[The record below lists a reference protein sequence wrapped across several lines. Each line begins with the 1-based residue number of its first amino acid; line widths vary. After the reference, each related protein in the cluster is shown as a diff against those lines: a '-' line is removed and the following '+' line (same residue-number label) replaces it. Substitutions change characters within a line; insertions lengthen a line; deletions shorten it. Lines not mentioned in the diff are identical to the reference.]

1 MSFDFLFPP
10 FSADAR
16 GNKLESFEVRDHKGE
31 KDEVLMLCGPEEVAT
46 QVISVS
52 NGACKAKSLSDR
64 GKQTWTHAFYF
75 PEGVP
80 NHVEDLCEALCDL
93 LTIPSTPSIDV
104 SMSLDWYKQ
113 PNDEGDLE
121 NTRAGRLINY
131 TKYALYPQGSSS
143 QKAWRELV
151 DDMAATI
158 DEHPMFSDAVAV
170 SSPPGSA
177 GDGTSFGE
185 RLGRSVAAK
194 ASKPFVSMSGPARDP
209 QKEEVARDVRDDF
222 ELSKVV
228 RGPIVL
234 VDDVFHT
241 GVTLESAGLAARRA
255 GATGVMALTAARTL
269 RK

>member
-1 MSFDFLFPP
+1 
-10 FSADAR
+10 
-16 GNKLESFEVRDHKGE
+16 
-31 KDEVLMLCGPEEVAT
+31 MLCGPKEVAD

-52 NGACKAKSLSDR
+52 NGSCKPKTLSDL
-64 GKQTWTHAFYF
+64 GKRRWTHAFYF
-75 PEGVP
+75 SDGVP
-80 NHVEDLCEALCDL
+80 SQVVDLCDALCEL
-93 LTIPSTPSIDV
+93 LTIPSSPSIDA

-113 PNDEGDLE
+113 PDDEGDLE
-121 NTRAGRLINY
+121 NTRAGQLINY

-143 QKAWRELV
+143 RKAWRELV
-151 DDMAATI
+151 NDMAATI
-158 DEHPMFSDAVAV
+158 DEHPMLSAAVAV
-170 SSPPGSA
+170 TSPPGSA

-194 ASKPFVSMSGPARDP
+194 VDKPFVSMNGPARDP

-222 ELSKVV
+222 ELSEDVG
-228 RGPIVL
+228 GPVVL

>member
-1 MSFDFLFPP
+1 MSFEFFFPP

-16 GNKLESFEVRDHKGE
+16 GNKLKSFEVRDYKGE
-31 KDEVLMLCGPEEVAT
+31 TNAILMLCGPEEVAA

-52 NGACKAKSLSDR
+52 NGSCKAKSLTDV

-75 PEGVP
+75 SKGVP
-80 NHVEDLCEALCDL
+80 TQVTELCHALGELLSIPNSPSLDL
-93 LTIPSTPSIDV
+93 

-113 PNDEGDLE
+113 PDDEGDLE
-121 NTRAGRLINY
+121 HTRTGQLIFW
-131 TKYALYPQGSSS
+131 TKYAKYPQGSNSR
-143 QKAWRELV
+143 KAWSELV
-151 DDMAATI
+151 TDMAAAI
-158 DEHPMFSDAVAV
+158 GRHPMFSAAVAV
-170 SSPPGSA
+170 SSPPGSS

-194 ASKPFVSMSGPARDP
+194 AGKPFLVMKGPARAP
-209 QKEEVARDVRDDF
+209 QKEEIVRDVRSDF
-222 ELSKVV
+222 ELSEPVQ
-228 RGPIVL
+228 GPIVL

-255 GATGVMALTAARTL
+255 GSTSVMALTAARTL

>member
-1 MSFDFLFPP
+1 MSFEFFFPT

-16 GNKLESFEVRDHKGE
+16 GNKLKSFEVRDYKGE
-31 KDEVLMLCGPEEVAT
+31 KNAILLLCGPEEVAA

-52 NGACKAKSLSDR
+52 NGSCTPKSLTDHR
-64 GKQTWTHAFYF
+64 KQTWTHAFYF
-75 PEGVP
+75 SKGVP
-80 NHVEDLCEALCDL
+80 SWIVDLCDALKEL
-93 LTIPSTPSIDV
+93 LTIPNSPNLDL

-113 PNDEGDLE
+113 PGDEGDLE
-121 NTRAGRLINY
+121 NTRAGQLINW
-131 TKYALYPQGSSS
+131 TKYAKYPQGSSS
-143 QKAWRELV
+143 REAWSELV
-151 DDMAATI
+151 NDMAAAI
-158 DEHPMFSDAVAV
+158 DGHPMFSAAVAV
-170 SSPPGSA
+170 SSPPGSN

-194 ASKPFVSMSGPARDP
+194 AGKPFVLMKGPARAP
-209 QKEEVARDVRDDF
+209 QKEEIVREVRRDF
-222 ELSKVV
+222 ELSEVV
-228 RGPIVL
+228 RGPVVL